1 LTISYQ
7 EIGDQIEIN
16 KKGQIRSAG
25 FTPLGWYMICK
36 SHGFEPVDMLVIIA
50 EICTGHQRNA
60 VDNITGLVSLNYSI
74 LVGEYRNLHKLR
86 TKIFGF

>member
-50 EICTGHQRNA
+50 DTCNLAPRAGLDDTTGFFEP
-60 VDNITGLVSLNYSI
+60 L
-74 LVGEYRNLHKLR
+74 
-86 TKIFGF
+86 IFSE